1 MDTRGLSCTLKHSH
15 SQWFEER
22 LLLPSLLQLTGGRP
36 GTFVELGALDGVKYS
51 NTLALERCFN
61 WTGLLIEANPAN
73 YEKAR
78 RAGRRAALVHAAVCA
93 EGVGSVNVTTRGGPS
108 AGVISAILGR
118 ADSQRTDK
126 RHSLL
131 REKTVRVPCR
141 PLSRLMRDAGLAD
154 GAHLLS
160 LDVEGE
166 EATVL
171 RTAGDARFAYALV
184 ETASDAVEREVRSIL
199 ASHGMTQA
207 THLLAFNSLVF
218 QSNASSGGAPGALMT
233 RTRMQ
238 TSLDHGMKTQRAA
251 HKAAKHQGAED
262 ARSSKEV
269 PGAEGGEPSPAR
281 TQQGSASL
289 PFPSTMYARPS
300 STVYEHVRAGGGA
313 SPAGQYTA
321 GGGASPGQYTAC
333 VLEHASAY
341 ERMLLPSLLR
351 AAKEGARFGI
361 FVEVGVAEE
370 EGDGRSPRGGGA
382 GGGTGGGAGQ
392 QHRRHQ
398 GTQPSLA
405 RTLEKCY
412 GWRGVRL
419 AGLHAND
426 TLCADFDGDGGS
438 QIMTGRRLPPC
449 RGRSLASVA
458 RAAGFE
464 RVDYVHLRGSHS
476 ARTLH
481 CVL

>member
-1 MDTRGLSCTLKHSH
+1 MDPSGLSCALKHSH

-73 YEKAR
+73 YEMAR

-108 AGVISAILGR
+108 AGIISAILGR
-118 ADSQRTDK
+118 DDSQRADK

-141 PLSRLMRDAGLAD
+141 PLSRLMSDAGLAA

-218 QSNASSGGAPGALMT
+218 QSDASSGGAPGALMT
-233 RTRMQ
+233 RKRVQ
-238 TSLDHGMKTQRAA
+238 KSLDHGLITQRAA
-251 HKAAKHQGAED
+251 HNAAKHQGAED

-269 PGAEGGEPSPAR
+269 SKEVPGAEGGEPSPAR
-281 TQQGSASL
+281 AQQGSASS
-289 PFPSTMYARPS
+289 PFPSSTMDD
-300 STVYEHVRAGGGA
+300 VRAGGGA
-313 SPAGQYTA
+313 SHAGQFTA

-341 ERMLLPSLLR
+341 ERMLLPSLLG
-351 AAKEGARFGI
+351 AAKQGAQFGI
-361 FVEVGVAEE
+361 FVEVGVAAE
-370 EGDGRSPRGGGA
+370 EGDGAGGGGGA
-382 GGGTGGGAGQ
+382 GGGAGQ

-464 RVDYVHLRGSHS
+464 RVDYVYTSEALTVPVVSTASCNSSHY
-476 ARTLH
+476 
-481 CVL
+481 VE